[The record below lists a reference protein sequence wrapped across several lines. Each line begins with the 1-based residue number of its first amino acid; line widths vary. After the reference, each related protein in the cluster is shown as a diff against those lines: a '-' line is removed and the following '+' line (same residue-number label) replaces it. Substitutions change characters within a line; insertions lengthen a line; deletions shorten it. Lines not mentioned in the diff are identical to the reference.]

1 MLTKINSSILYLA
14 DDSPTQ
20 TLEDL
25 CLEQR
30 LSLEAFQSSEALVS
44 RLNFFNHANDK
55 LVVVVDMSIELSDI
69 ENFSKMIKLLNPLRS
84 KILIKSLNRDEDLL
98 KNVDCHYLVQVQEK
112 SFEKDTLSTI
122 EAFFNGNHVDDVVL
136 DGNLLSGLTS
146 KQKALIRLF
155 LSSEEREVE
164 RHSILE
170 NVWGDLTI
178 QPKTVDVHL
187 YNLRRKIHPY
197 GYLIRS
203 EGGGRWKL
211 LSERIDQNE
220 S

>member
-1 MLTKINSSILYLA
+1 MLTKISSIIFYLGQDKPKQA
-14 DDSPTQ
+14 
-20 TLEDL
+20 LVDL
-25 CLEQR
+25 AHDQR
-30 LSLEAFQSSEALVS
+30 LSLEAFHSSDELVS
-44 RLNFFNHANDK
+44 RLNFFDHESDK
-55 LVVVVDMSIELSDI
+55 IVIVVDKSLDSNNSESLCDI
-69 ENFSKMIKLLNPLRS
+69 VKLLNPNRS
-84 KILIKSLNRDEDLL
+84 IILMKCNDSNKDFL
-98 KNVDCHYLVQVQEK
+98 KNLDCHHLVQVQEN
-112 SFEKDTLSTI
+112 SFEKDSLSTI
-122 EAFFNGNHVDDVVL
+122 ESFFNGKHSDEVVL
-136 DGNLLSGLTS
+136 DGNLLSGLTC

-164 RHSILE
+164 RHAILE
-170 NVWGDLTI
+170 NVWGDLSI

-211 LSERIDQNE
+211 LSERIDQND